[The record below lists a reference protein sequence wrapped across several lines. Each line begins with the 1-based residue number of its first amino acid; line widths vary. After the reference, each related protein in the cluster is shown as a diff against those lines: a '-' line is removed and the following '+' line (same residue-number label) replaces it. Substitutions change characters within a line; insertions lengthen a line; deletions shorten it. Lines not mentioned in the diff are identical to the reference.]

1 MKIMKTIFQILTEY
15 YQPHMYPEKTN
26 IDDCDDFDNSP
37 KLKGQ
42 KHSKTARKFGRGLY
56 KRQ

>member
-1 MKIMKTIFQILTEY
+1 MKTIFQILCEY

-26 IDDCDDFDNSP
+26 IDDCEDFENSP